1 VLSGGAAPLIGPHL
15 PMPVT
20 LNDNLVLDGLVL
32 IARAT

>member
-1 VLSGGAAPLIGPHL
+1 VLSGGAAPELAPHL

-32 IARAT
+32 IARAS